1 MAKLILTHEVSG
13 LGEPG
18 DVVEVKDG
26 YARNYLVPRKLATPW
41 SAGAEKQIASIRAAR
56 KAREIAT
63 IEEAQAIKASLES
76 KTAVVSARAG
86 QGGRL
91 FGAVTGSDIAEAV
104 VAAGGPQ
111 IDKRKVEIP
120 NPIKAVG
127 EYSASVRLHPEVQA
141 QLTVEVVAAD

>member
-1 MAKLILTHEVSG
+1 MAKLILTHEVAG

-41 SAGAEKQIASIRAAR
+41 DAGTEKQVASIRAAR
-56 KAREIAT
+56 KARELAT
-63 IEEAQAIKASLES
+63 IEEAQAIKASLQS

-91 FGAVTGSDIAEAV
+91 FGAVTGSDIAE
-104 VAAGGPQ
+104 
-111 IDKRKVEIP
+111 RSEERR
-120 NPIKAVG
+120 VG
-127 EYSASVRLHPEVQA
+127 KERSTPLSP
-141 QLTVEVVAAD
+141 